1 MDAFVESIKQ
11 HPGQQQVDRAVKV
24 NVPGKH
30 FPGLTPS
37 EQKQDYEGTAVE
49 YRERYKFEK
58 HLKAWGVAGTF
69 PGIRFICRADAIDD
83 PDHKGFWTTLSLWN
97 RWRHDTYKDNR
108 AAEVEFLDKKPE
120 ELLLRRCRRR
130 HRPRSS
136 PTSSSSAP
144 PKTTA
149 ILLLH

>member
-83 PDHKGFWTTLSLWN
+83 RTPTTRASGRLLDDAQPLESLASRHVQEQPVEAWLLSKII
-97 RWRHDTYKDNR
+97 R
-108 AAEVEFLDKKPE
+108 
-120 ELLLRRCRRR
+120 
-130 HRPRSS
+130 
-136 PTSSSSAP
+136 
-144 PKTTA
+144 
-149 ILLLH
+149 